1 MIQAGQLNKLVT
13 IEQQD
18 PDPDRYQE
26 YTPATN
32 GKVWASIEALTGR
45 EKYEAQAIEPKATF
59 RIRMWLWPGLTSKH
73 RIVYDGRIFE
83 LVSPPIDVDERGVE
97 HELMCSERT
106 A

>member
-32 GKVWASIEALTGR
+32 GKVWASIEPLTGR
-45 EKYEAQAIEPKATF
+45 ERWEAQAIEPKATY
-59 RIRMWLWPGLTSKH
+59 RIRMWFWPGLTSAH
-73 RIVYDGRIFE
+73 RLVYGDRIFE
-83 LVSPPIDVDERGVE
+83 LLSPPVDVDERGVE
-97 HELMCSERT
+97 FELMCSERT

>member
-18 PDPDRYQE
+18 ADPDRYQE

-32 GKVWASIEALTGR
+32 GHVWVSIEALTGR
-45 EKYEAQAIEPKATF
+45 EKWEAQAIEPTATY
-59 RIRMWLWPGLTSKH
+59 RIRMWFWPGLTSKH

-83 LVSPPIDVDERGVE
+83 LLWPPIDVGERGVE
-97 HELMCSERT
+97 FELMCSERT